1 MSESTWVRAVS
12 AEKFEELVVAASHDV
27 PVLVD
32 FWAAWC
38 GPCRALGPVLERI
51 ADHFG
56 GKLIVAKVDTE
67 NNQELATRFQIR
79 GIPAC
84 KLFVDGVVADEFVGA
99 LPESA
104 VLKFLAPHI
113 KSEVDAALAEVA
125 QWRGSLTKGNDND
138 NDDDDD
144 NDNDNDNG
152 NDNGNGN
159 GNDNDD
165 DNAVAAQKLLASLL
179 DSHPDH
185 PGVVLEAARVALALG
200 DLDLAR
206 TRATSIKMGTDEFD
220 DAQALLGI
228 IDLAM
233 VCHQAGGLEAATIAV
248 TEANPTESSAAR
260 YAYGACL
267 AAAGQFPQALEV
279 MLKLVGDD
287 RKFNDDAAR
296 KAMLVLFAQCSDDA
310 MVREFRRRLSVL
322 I

>member
-12 AEKFEELVVAASHDV
+12 AENFEEQVVSASHDV
-27 PVLVD
+27 PILVD

-38 GPCRALGPVLERI
+38 GPCRVLGPVLERV
-51 ADHFG
+51 ADHYE

-67 NNQELATRFQIR
+67 SNQELATRFQIR

-84 KLFVDGVVADEFVGA
+84 KLFIDGVVADEFVGA

-113 KSEVDAALAEVA
+113 KSELDATLAEVA
-125 QWRGSLTKGNDND
+125 QWRRAMMANASEANSNPSNPNVSNDD
-138 NDDDDD
+138 NDD
-144 NDNDNDNG
+144 
-152 NDNGNGN
+152 
-159 GNDNDD
+159 
-165 DNAVAAQKLLASLL
+165 AIAAKKLLASLL
-179 DSHPDH
+179 ESHPTH
-185 PGVVLEAARVALALG
+185 PGVALEAARVALLLG
-200 DLDLAR
+200 DVDLAR
-206 TRATSIKMGTDEFD
+206 TRASSIQLGADEFD
-220 DAQALLGI
+220 DAQALLGM
-228 IDLAM
+228 IDLAI
-233 VCHQAGGLEAATIAV
+233 VCRQAGGLEAATTAV
-248 TEANPTESSAAR
+248 KKAQPTESSAAR

-267 AAAGQFPQALEV
+267 ATAGQFPQALEV

-310 MVREFRRRLSVL
+310 VVREFRRRLSVL